1 MKQVVLCS
9 KMKNRIQV
17 GDLVRLKSFY
27 GNATNRTCYGTV
39 VEIDGENMAL
49 VHWWDST
56 IFIPNPS
63 MEKSNHLIVVC
74 RSED

>member
-1 MKQVVLCS
+1 MKQVVFCS
-9 KMKNRIQV
+9 NMKNRIQV

-39 VEIDGENMAL
+39 VKIDGENMAL
-49 VHWWDST
+49 VHWWDET
-56 IFIPNPS
+56 VFVPNPS
-63 MEKSNHLIVVC
+63 MEKSNHLVVVC

>member
-1 MKQVVLCS
+1 MKKIIV
-9 KMKNRIQV
+9 
-17 GDLVRLKSFY
+17 D
-27 GNATNRTCYGTV
+27 TPV
-39 VEIDGENMAL
+39 VEIDGENMVL

-63 MEKSNHLIVVC
+63 MEKSNHLVVVC